1 MTILGAIFPPDRP
14 PEELRAVAVAA
25 EAAGLEQLWI
35 WEDCFRESGIATAAA
50 ALAWTD
56 RVTLGIG
63 LLPVPLRNVAL
74 TAMELATLERL
85 FPGRLVAGI
94 GHGVAEWMQQVGA
107 LEASPMTLL
116 REYAEALAALLAG
129 DEVSVNGRY
138 VTLDRVKLD
147 WPPTTPPSLLIGGV
161 RERTVTLAGEVTD
174 GVILTG
180 DTTPEMMRTASA
192 HAATGRQ
199 LRGRSGP
206 PDVISFITVQRDA
219 SAESVA
225 ETIAGYT
232 DGGATH
238 AILLGVGDRG
248 RELPEFVEFVAREV
262 RPLVS

>member
-1 MTILGAIFPPDRP
+1 MTILGAIFPPDQP
-14 PEELRAVAVAA
+14 PEQLREVAVAA
-25 EAAGLEQLWI
+25 DNAGLEQLWI

-50 ALAWTD
+50 ALAWTE

-116 REYAEALAALLAG
+116 REYAEALSLLLRG
-129 DEVSVNGRY
+129 DEVNVSGRY
-138 VTLDRVKLD
+138 VQLDRVKLD
-147 WPPTTPPSLLIGGV
+147 WPPAAPPSLLIGGV
-161 RERTVTLAGEVTD
+161 REKTVTLAGEVTD

-180 DTTPEMMRTASA
+180 ETTPELMVPASA
-192 HAATGRQ
+192 QVAAGRE
-199 LRGRSGP
+199 RGGRDGSA
-206 PDVISFITVQRDA
+206 DVVCFITVERDVT
-219 SAESVA
+219 AEAAA
-225 ETIAGYT
+225 ETIARYT
-232 DGGATH
+232 AGGATH
-238 AILLGVGDRG
+238 AILLGVGDTG
-248 RELPEFVEFVAREV
+248 RELAEFVAFVAREV